1 MSRTIATGLLVGI
14 LGIVLAGCVFSRDS
28 PFVDEAG
35 NPVISPP
42 LPQDQSMAVVFFYR
56 PPRFGLS
63 GVSPTLSV
71 YGQRELLVGRL
82 HNSGYTWIRIPP
94 GKYTFRA
101 WLPSHLAGGE
111 KSISFDVDGGQKYY
125 IQVLLERYFFV
136 VYTHDVFK
144 LIPLPAPQ
152 AEKEITAT
160 HYIRPERVTF
170 SQ

>member
-1 MSRTIATGLLVGI
+1 L
-14 LGIVLAGCVFSRDS
+14 F
-28 PFVDEAG
+28 P
-35 NPVISPP
+35 
-42 LPQDQSMAVVFFYR
+42 
-56 PPRFGLS
+56 
-63 GVSPTLSV
+63 
-71 YGQRELLVGRL
+71 
-82 HNSGYTWIRIPP
+82 GYTWITIPP

-144 LIPLPAPQ
+144 LTPLPAPE

-160 HYIRPERVTF
+160 HYIRPERVMF
-170 SQ
+170 SQRGRFKGTGYFSLA